1 MSCLFDSL
9 SYFINEESFKIRQII
24 CDYLQENKPIIEGI
38 ETSEVLKFENNDS
51 TNYIENMRLISTCG
65 GGIEIQCAC
74 NIWNIQI
81 NIANYRENNNKTMEF
96 FPLYGNSKKIINI
109 LWNGGHYEPIKI

>member
-9 SYFINEESFKIRQII
+9 SYFIKEDSFKIRQMI
-24 CDYLQENKPIIEGI
+24 CDYLQENKPIIEGL
-38 ETSEVLKFENNDS
+38 ETSEILKFENQD
-51 TNYIENMRLISTCG
+51 YIANMRLISTCG

-81 NIANYRENNNKTMEF
+81 NVENYRENNNKKMEF
-96 FPLYGNSKKIINI
+96 IPLHGNSEKIINI
-109 LWNGGHYEPIKI
+109 FWNGGHYEPIKN